1 MLKQNNNKKTIIK
14 NTITAFCKDIKVFI
28 QSIYL
33 HIKNYNINGKL
44 VRLLGFE
51 PRTSWSVA
59 KRSIQ
64 LSYRRIK
71 TSVFLNLN
79 YDKNIFLLK
88 KCKL

>member
-1 MLKQNNNKKTIIK
+1 MK
-14 NTITAFCKDIKVFI
+14 NTITELLRDKLKNNF
-28 QSIYL
+28 IYL
-33 HIKNYNINGKL
+33 TYKFSKKIQLIL

-71 TSVFLNLN
+71 KSKILLNITSFNL
-79 YDKNIFLLK
+79 IFNHVY
-88 KCKL
+88 